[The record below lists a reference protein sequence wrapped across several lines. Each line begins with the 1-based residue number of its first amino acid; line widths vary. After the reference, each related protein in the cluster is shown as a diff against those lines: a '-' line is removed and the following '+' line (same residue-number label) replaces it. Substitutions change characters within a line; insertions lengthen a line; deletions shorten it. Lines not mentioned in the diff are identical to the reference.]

1 MEIIG
6 HARSVK
12 ELIEILKMLPPAAYL
27 DIYSTS
33 DIRHFVKVSFNAE
46 TNTAVIR

>member
-12 ELIEILKMLPPAAYL
+12 KLIEILKKPPAAYL

-33 DIRHFVKVSFNAE
+33 DTRHFVEVSFNAE

>member
-6 HARSVK
+6 HVRSVK
-12 ELIEILKMLPPAAYL
+12 ELIEILKKLSLAAYL
-27 DIYSTS
+27 DIYSTI
-33 DIRHFVKVSFNAE
+33 DTRHFVEVSFNAE